1 MFKKVTYILLCCF
14 CAQLAVAAEMPQ
26 DYYKLAEGKQDEALK
41 QALQEAIAG
50 GERYKYGSQSD
61 NSVNLYTWNAF
72 CLTDVRPDGTIWDMY
87 SPYRHHFT
95 YHNRGASGMAIEHS
109 FPKSWWGWGI
119 DEDDTNFAYRDLY
132 HLHPSEHRAN
142 GKKNDAMPGVTDSIT
157 EFNNG
162 VFKVGYMKGQ
172 PYKRVFEPAD
182 YYKGDFAR
190 AYFYIATCYADYHW
204 IDTAV
209 VTSTGKISKN
219 TCGAYFA
226 MTNDSY
232 LEFQPWLQE
241 ILVRWHRQ
249 DPVSAKELHR
259 QDIIS
264 TIQKNRNPYIDYPE
278 LVEYIWG
285 NKAGQSV
292 QFSQLTY
299 TDSDSYTPPLDTQN
313 AVALPASDVH
323 CKGFTA
329 HWQNTTANDYT
340 LRVFTQDTTTTKPD
354 TLINMPGMKATWI
367 NANEYMSWDGTNS
380 TSDGDA
386 GMTMGSTKADYT
398 ITISGLT
405 IPANTV
411 LRVRA
416 NIAKFDNDTTY
427 LKITADGTTLQNI
440 ALDFNETYYT
450 IPLPVGAKEII
461 LSQGVT
467 KKRVAIQQLYVI
479 TNPQVIT
486 RNEIT
491 SFSHPASDQTTPI
504 LDYPLLLDAPAT
516 QMLYYTVQPT
526 GLSESLPIAVAC
538 HKAPC
543 SPTTAISEPA
553 AMQTQI
559 CVVANQVIVSQIP
572 AQADLQLYDATGK
585 LIEHISATSSTHTLY
600 LPMQGLYLLRVGS
613 EVHKIRY

>member
-1 MFKKVTYILLCCF
+1 MLKKITYILLCCF
-14 CAQLAVAAEMPQ
+14 CAQSFFAADLPT
-26 DYYKLAEGKQDEALK
+26 DYYQKAEGKCDEALK

-109 FPKSWWGWGI
+109 FPKSWWGWGLEK
-119 DEDDTNFAYRDLY
+119 DETNFAYRDLY
-132 HLHPSEHRAN
+132 HLNPSEHRAN
-142 GKKNDAMPGVTDSIT
+142 TKKNDAMPGVTDSIT

-204 IDTAV
+204 IDTVV

-241 ILVRWHRQ
+241 LLVRWHRQ

-259 QDIIS
+259 QDVIS

-285 NKAGQSV
+285 HKAGQAV
-292 QFSQLTY
+292 QFSSLTY
-299 TDSDSYTPPLDTQN
+299 TGSDSYTPPLDTQN
-313 AVALPASDVH
+313 AVALPASDIH

-329 HWQNTTANDYT
+329 HWQNTTADSYT

-354 TLINMPGMKATWI
+354 TLINMPGLKASWI
-367 NANEYMSWDGTNS
+367 NANEYMSWDGTNN

-386 GMTMGSTKADYT
+386 GMTMGSTKDDYT
-398 ITISGLT
+398 ITISGRT
-405 IPANTV
+405 IPENTI
-411 LRVRA
+411 LKVRA
-416 NIAKFDNDTTY
+416 NISKYENTAAS
-427 LKITADGTTLQNI
+427 LKITADGNELQNI
-440 ALDFNETYYT
+440 KLDFNETYYT
-450 IPLPVGAKEII
+450 IPLPAGTSTIV
-461 LSQGVT
+461 LSQGQSL
-467 KKRVAIQQLYVI
+467 KRVCMQQLYVI

-491 SFSHPASDQTTPI
+491 SFSHSVSDQTTPV
-504 LDYPLLLDAPAT
+504 LDYTLLLDAVAT
-516 QMLYYTVQPT
+516 QMLYYTIQPT

-543 SPTTAISEPA
+543 SPTTAINEPSA
-553 AMQTQI
+553 TQVQVSTQGNT
-559 CVVANQVIVSQIP
+559 VVLRQIP
-572 AQADLQLYDATGK
+572 LQAPLQLYDSTGK
-585 LIEHISATSSTHTLY
+585 LLWATSAIRDTHTFR
-600 LPMQGLYLLRVGS
+600 LPAHGLYLLRVGS